1 VSSCNSSKRLGRRV
15 VDMAKIVQ
23 TSDGAIPDL
32 THGVCSAE
40 CHVLAVLTQ
49 DEAGQYAAYVAIKKN
64 PDDVVGLRERQAHH
78 VAENGAKL
86 SYRRAVFFFPGIVEQ
101 EYRR

>member
-1 VSSCNSSKRLGRRV
+1 
-15 VDMAKIVQ
+15 MAKIVQ

-40 CHVLAVLTQ
+40 CRVLAVLTQ
-49 DEAGQYAAYVAIKKN
+49 DDAGQYTAYVAIKKH
-64 PDDVVGLRERQAHH
+64 PDDVNGLRERQAHH
-78 VAENGAKL
+78 VAGNGTRL
-86 SYRRAVFFFPGIVEQ
+86 SYRRALFFFPGLVEQ